1 MTEPLKAPTGV
12 DVVFK
17 EGITRKEDRELQ
29 GVMLGG
35 VKSTQQGKIDQAS
48 IAGNVEKLKDLL
60 VLTWVDKYDGEKMS
74 REVLEKINS
83 KDFYFCH
90 AEAEKRQTDLEEKK
104 S

>member
-1 MTEPLKAPTGV
+1 MSEIITTLASK

-17 EGITRKEDRELQ
+17 SSITRKEDREIQ
-29 GVMLGG
+29 NVMLQG
-35 VKSTQQGKIDQAS
+35 VKSTQSGGIDQAS
-48 IAGNVEKLKDLL
+48 IAGNVEKLKDLM

-74 REVLEKINS
+74 KEVLEKIDS

-90 AEAEKRQTDLEEKK
+90 TEAEKLQTGLQEKK